1 MEFLRS
7 HALTIWVCVGVA
19 LVLRSLWSLM
29 RVASREDRR
38 AVREFERW
46 QQRRACNATMK
57 TLVDDEI
64 SPIEETLEALEADEQ
79 YTEEA

>member
-1 MEFLRS
+1 MVLRS

-19 LVLRSLWSLM
+19 LVLRFLWSLM

-64 SPIEETLEALEADEQ
+64 SPKTLEALEADEQ

>member
-1 MEFLRS
+1 MVLRS

-19 LVLRSLWSLM
+19 LVLRFLWSLM

>member
-1 MEFLRS
+1 MVLRS

-19 LVLRSLWSLM
+19 LVLWFLWSLM